1 MMGTVYTEQ
10 LPKKQVVIYIH
21 GTVMS
26 GVALL
31 NATGLY
37 KNDLQENDWTRG
49 CLLNLRHNQKIV
61 NSQVASQTMGLNG
74 IDKISLD
81 EYSNQR
87 LPSVKSKAGA
97 YQYFGLYNTLN
108 KNNPDYAYY
117 TFGWLGGLDRKC
129 RELAAKKLHQY
140 IADLSKFYEH
150 NCEFTLICHSHG
162 GNVALNLAQEEK
174 ANPQKIRIKNLL
186 LFGTPIQP
194 ETAYYA
200 TDNLFGTVY
209 NFYGAH
215 DFIQIADK
223 ISMPSHKSYHTFA
236 KALDPEKLNATQNN
250 IYDIQL
256 LIDGDAKAIGH
267 EMLGA
272 FHNYKK
278 SKIGKKSALF
288 KHLTPFPLS
297 VLAPLYLELLKS
309 IPNITS
315 YNPMFINI
323 ASLNDQIELQL
334 KTDQY
339 CSVTEILPNMQQL
352 SNAHTYAE
360 KNWVPINLS
369 NKTMIILKTIREQN
383 LPRPTK
389 QLLNTN
395 DNDGYSCHLC
405 K

>member
-1 MMGTVYTEQ
+1 
-10 LPKKQVVIYIH
+10 
-21 GTVMS
+21 
-26 GVALL
+26 
-31 NATGLY
+31 
-37 KNDLQENDWTRG
+37 
-49 CLLNLRHNQKIV
+49 
-61 NSQVASQTMGLNG
+61 
-74 IDKISLD
+74 
-81 EYSNQR
+81 
-87 LPSVKSKAGA
+87 
-97 YQYFGLYNTLN
+97 
-108 KNNPDYAYY
+108 
-117 TFGWLGGLDRKC
+117 
-129 RELAAKKLHQY
+129 
-140 IADLSKFYEH
+140 
-150 NCEFTLICHSHG
+150 
-162 GNVALNLAQEEK
+162 
-174 ANPQKIRIKNLL
+174 
-186 LFGTPIQP
+186 
-194 ETAYYA
+194 
-200 TDNLFGTVY
+200 
-209 NFYGAH
+209 
-215 DFIQIADK
+215 
-223 ISMPSHKSYHTFA
+223 MPSHKSYHTFA